1 MAMAEKTIRERFV
14 TLDSLRHS
22 KMERA
27 RHCSALTVPALLPPE
42 GWNEEM
48 SLNSPY
54 SSVASRG
61 VTSMASRILS
71 ALLPLND
78 TPFFRFELK
87 NGITPDMET
96 NEFLEAVSYQVY
108 NKLSSKNLRETLFL
122 ALQHCIVVGDCLL
135 IQEDN
140 FNFRILRLDQ
150 YVVRRN
156 TDGDVQEIIH
166 LEYTSKPND
175 QDAFTYY
182 NTSIDER
189 SRKGYDTIYCR
200 ITKDEGDAGWN
211 VVKEDEDGNVVD
223 SGSYLVSPYIP
234 LRWSGVAG
242 ENYGRSH
249 CEDIIGD
256 IQALESYT
264 EAGMEGMAAGSAFW
278 IGIDPAGLTEIDDV
292 ALAQNGSF
300 VPARAND
307 VFTITPSGQMNNQI
321 QSAQAAI
328 AMMRKEIGVA
338 FLMDSAT
345 MPTGDRVTATAIRT
359 IGRELEQVLGGA
371 FSAIAR
377 QLMKPIVQRT
387 VLLMLDS
394 GEIDSKL
401 ENAFEE
407 EGGLLSIEIVTGL
420 LALSRESDL
429 TKLMQMGE
437 MVRNLP
443 PEAMSLFKWDEYN
456 RALITALGFDAN
468 NWVKSEDEAR
478 QEAMELAQM
487 QGQMAN
493 QQQLQQQAGSAAVN
507 TMSQAAQMDLAETGG
522 QNIMPALEQAGMQP

>member
-1 MAMAEKTIRERFV
+1 MSMAEKTIRERFH

-22 KMERA
+22 KMERG
-27 RHCSALTVPALLPPE
+27 RHCSSLTVPSLLPPE

-87 NGITPDMET
+87 NGMEPDRET
-96 NEFLEAVSYQVY
+96 TEFLEAVSYQVY

-122 ALQHCIVVGDCLL
+122 ALQHLIVVGDCLL

-140 FNFRILRLDQ
+140 LNFRVLRLDQ

-156 TDGDVQEIIH
+156 VDGDVIEILH

-175 QDAFTYY
+175 EDAYSYY
-182 NTSIDER
+182 TTSVDDR

-200 ITKDEGDAGWN
+200 MTKEDDMWS

-223 SGSYLVSPYIP
+223 RGTYTVSPYIP
-234 LRWSGVAG
+234 LRWTGVAG

-278 IGIDPAGLTEIDDV
+278 IGIDPAGLTELDDV

-307 VFTITPSGQMNNQI
+307 VFTITPSGQMNSQI
-321 QSAQAAI
+321 QSTQAAI
-328 AMMRKEIGVA
+328 EMMRREIGVA

-377 QLMKPIVQRT
+377 QLMKPMVQRT
-387 VLLMLDS
+387 VLLMLDNE
-394 GEIDSKL
+394 EIDPKL

-420 LALSRESDL
+420 LALSRDSDL

-443 PEAMSLFKWDEYN
+443 PEAMALFKWDSYG
-456 RALITALGFDAN
+456 RALITSLGFDAS
-468 NWVKSEDEAR
+468 NWIKSEEEAR
-478 QEAMELAQM
+478 QEQLEMAQM
-487 QGQMAN
+487 QGELAN
-493 QQQLQQQAGSAAVN
+493 QQQLQQQAGSEAIN
-507 TMSQAAQMDLAETGG
+507 TMGQAAQMDLAETGG
-522 QNIMPALEQAGMQP
+522 ENIMPTLEQAGITP

>member
-1 MAMAEKTIRERFV
+1 MAMAEKTIKERFK
-14 TLDSLRHS
+14 TLDSLRQS
-22 KMERA
+22 KLSRSRKCAE
-27 RHCSALTVPALLPPE
+27 LTVAGLLPPE

-48 SLNSPY
+48 SLYTPF

-78 TPFFRFELK
+78 TPFFRFELR
-87 NGITPDMET
+87 NGMQPDQET
-96 NEFLEAVSYQVY
+96 EEFLEGISYQVY

-122 ALQHCIVVGDCLL
+122 ALQHLIVVGDCLL
-135 IQEDN
+135 IQEDTL
-140 FNFRILRLDQ
+140 NFRVLRLDQ
-150 YVVRRN
+150 YVVRR
-156 TDGDVQEIIH
+156 TVDGEVQEIIH
-166 LEYTSKPND
+166 LEYLSKGNEE
-175 QDAFTYY
+175 DAFSYY
-182 NTSIDER
+182 NTSIDDR

-200 ITKDEGDAGWN
+200 MTKEEGDEVWK
-211 VVKEDEDGNVVD
+211 VVKEDEDGAVVD
-223 SGSYLVSPYIP
+223 TGEFTVSPYIP
-234 LRWSGVAG
+234 LRWSAVAG

-249 CEDIIGD
+249 CEDILGD
-256 IQALESYT
+256 IQALDSYT

-307 VFTITPSGQMNNQI
+307 VFTITPSGQMNSQI
-321 QSAQAAI
+321 QSSQTAI
-328 AMMRKEIGVA
+328 EMMRKEIGVA

-377 QLMKPIVQRT
+377 QLMRPIVQRT
-387 VLLMLDS
+387 VLLMLDKE
-394 GEIDSKL
+394 EIDPKL

-407 EGGLLSIEIVTGL
+407 ESGLLSIEIVTGL
-420 LALSRESDL
+420 LALSRDSDL
-429 TKLMQMGE
+429 TKLMQMGD

-443 PEAMSLFKWDEYN
+443 PEAMAMFKWDAYG

-468 NWVKSEDEAR
+468 NWVKSEEEAK
-478 QEAMELAQM
+478 QEQMELAQA
-487 QGQMAN
+487 QGEMAN
-493 QQQLQQQAGSAAVN
+493 QQQLQQQAGAAVVD
-507 TMSQAAQMDLAETGG
+507 TAAQAAQQDMMETGG
-522 QNIMPALEQAGMQP
+522 ANIQPAMEEMGMM

>member
-1 MAMAEKTIRERFV
+1 MAIAEKTIKDRFR
-14 TLDSLRHS
+14 TLDSLRQS
-22 KMERA
+22 KIDRA
-27 RHCSALTVPALLPPE
+27 RKCSELTVPSLLPPE

-48 SLNSPY
+48 SLYTPY

-87 NGITPDMET
+87 TGIQPTLEIL
-96 NEFLEAVSYQVY
+96 EFLENVSYQVY

-122 ALQHCIVVGDCLL
+122 ALQHLIVVGDCLL
-135 IQEDN
+135 IQEDSL
-140 FNFRILRLDQ
+140 NFRVLRLDQ
-150 YVVRRN
+150 YVVRR
-156 TDGDVQEIIH
+156 TVDGDIQEIIH
-166 LEYTSKPND
+166 LEYLSKGND
-175 QDAFTYY
+175 QNAQEYY
-182 NTSIDER
+182 TTSIDDR

-200 ITKDEGDAGWN
+200 MTKEEGDDVWK
-211 VVKEDEDGNVVD
+211 VVKENEEGNVVD
-223 SGSYLVSPYIP
+223 TGEFTVSPYIP
-234 LRWSGVAG
+234 LRWSAVAG

-249 CEDIIGD
+249 CEDILGD

-300 VPARAND
+300 VPARQND
-307 VFTITPSGQMNNQI
+307 VFTITPSGQMNSQI
-321 QSAQAAI
+321 QSSQTAI
-328 AMMRKEIGVA
+328 EMMRKELGIA
-338 FLMDSAT
+338 FLMDSAS
-345 MPTGDRVTATAIRT
+345 MPTGDRVTATAVRT
-359 IGRELEQVLGGA
+359 IGRELEHVLGGA

-387 VLLMLDS
+387 ILLMLDAE
-394 GEIDSKL
+394 EIDPKL
-401 ENAFEE
+401 ENAFED

-443 PEAMSLFKWDEYN
+443 PEAMALFKWDAYN
-456 RALITALGFDAN
+456 RALITALGFDPS
-468 NWVKSEDEAR
+468 NWVKSEEEAK
-478 QEAMELAQM
+478 QEQMELAAI

-493 QQQLQQQAGSAAVN
+493 EQQLQQQAGSAAVD
-507 TMSQAAQMDLAETGG
+507 TAAMAAQQDIAETGG
-522 QNIMPALEQAGMQP
+522 QNIMPAMEEMGMM

>member
-1 MAMAEKTIRERFV
+1 
-14 TLDSLRHS
+14 
-22 KMERA
+22 
-27 RHCSALTVPALLPPE
+27 
-42 GWNEEM
+42 
-48 SLNSPY
+48 
-54 SSVASRG
+54 
-61 VTSMASRILS
+61 MASRILS

-78 TPFFRFELK
+78 TPFFRFELR
-87 NGITPDMET
+87 NGMNPDQET
-96 NEFLEAVSYQVY
+96 TEFLESVSYQVY

-122 ALQHCIVVGDCLL
+122 ALQHLIVCGDCLL

-140 FNFRILRLDQ
+140 LNFRILRLDQ

-156 TDGDVQEIIH
+156 VEGDVQEIIH
-166 LEYTSKPND
+166 LEYTTKPND
-175 QDAFTYY
+175 EDANAYY
-182 NTSIDER
+182 YTSIDDM
-189 SRKGYDTIYCR
+189 SRKGYDTIFCR
-200 ITKDEGDAGWN
+200 MTKEDEGWS

-223 SGSYLVSPYIP
+223 SGEYLVSPYIP

-300 VPARAND
+300 VPARAGD

-328 AMMRKEIGVA
+328 EMMRREIGVA

-377 QLMKPIVQRT
+377 QLMKPMVQRT
-387 VLLMLDS
+387 VLLMLDNE
-394 GEIDSKL
+394 EIDPKL

-420 LALSRESDL
+420 LALSRDSDL

-443 PEAMSLFKWDEYN
+443 PEAMALFKWDSYG
-456 RALITALGFDAN
+456 RALITSLGFDAS
-468 NWVKSEDEAR
+468 NWIKSEEEAK
-478 QEAMELAQM
+478 QEQLEMAQI
-487 QGQMAN
+487 QGEMAN
-493 QQQLQQQAGSAAVN
+493 QQQLQQQAGSQAVN
-507 TMSQAAQMDLAETGG
+507 TMGQAAQMDLEQTGG
-522 QNIMPALEQAGMQP
+522 QNILPALEQAGGQV

>member
-1 MAMAEKTIRERFV
+1 MAMAERTIAERFRI
-14 TLDSLRHS
+14 LDGLRHS
-22 KMERA
+22 KLERA
-27 RHCSALTVPALLPPE
+27 RQCAMLTVPSLLPPE

-48 SLNSPY
+48 QLHSPY
-54 SSVASRG
+54 SSVSARG

-87 NGITPDMET
+87 NGIRPDLET
-96 NEFLEAVSYQVY
+96 TEFLENVSYQVY
-108 NKLSSKNLRETLFL
+108 NKLSSKNLRETLFT

-140 FNFRILRLDQ
+140 LNFRVLRLDQ

-156 TDGDVQEIIH
+156 VDGDVQEIIH
-166 LEYTSKPND
+166 LEYLSKNND
-175 QDAFTYY
+175 EDAHVYY
-182 NTSIDER
+182 NTSIDDK

-200 ITKDEGDAGWN
+200 ITFDNDRWQ

-223 SGSYLVSPYIP
+223 TGEFIVSPYIP
-234 LRWSGVAG
+234 LRWSSVAG

-307 VFTITPSGQMNNQI
+307 VFTITPSGQMNSQI
-321 QSAQAAI
+321 QAAQSAI
-328 AMMRKEIGVA
+328 GMMRKELGSA
-338 FLMDSAT
+338 FLMDSAS
-345 MPTGDRVTATAIRT
+345 MPTGDRVTATAVRT

-387 VLLMLDS
+387 VFLMLDA
-394 GEIDSKL
+394 GEIDPKL
-401 ENAFEE
+401 DKAFEE

-487 QGQMAN
+487 QGQLAN
-493 QQQLQQQAGSAAVN
+493 EQQLQQQAGAATVD
-507 TMSQAAQMDLAETGG
+507 TMAQAAQMDLAETGG
-522 QNIMPALEQAGMQP
+522 QNIMPTLEQAGMQP